1 MVDLKNR
8 EMALLVQLM
17 ISSLTKQN
25 IYIYITHASRV
36 IVQRRLSLSLRCNMV
51 VVYVKPIA
59 CENGGPNWGSNDQH
73 IKRKLHDIIYIHQVM
88 YILIISYCRANV
100 IIIM

>member
-17 ISSLTKQN
+17 ISSLTKQK
-25 IYIYITHASRV
+25 YIYITHASRV

-59 CENGGPNWGSNDQH
+59 CENGGPNWDLMISTSN
-73 IKRKLHDIIYIHQVM
+73 
-88 YILIISYCRANV
+88 ANYM
-100 IIIM
+100 I